1 MSFQRNE
8 IQNLYHALE
17 VRDQAIAELKGQ
29 LELALRTSDHDHFME
44 QIDTLR
50 QENLSYRDM
59 IASLQTQLKDS
70 SHLDRNIRTEINYL
84 RENSKSQ
91 DQLVQSQLNSL
102 QERETELERMKD
114 DHRRLVGE
122 QYSLEIENQRL
133 RDIVLELEKNEEELV
148 REIEHL
154 TNQNTIIDTY
164 RQEVESEKDRVHAL
178 FEDANIKCL
187 NYHREN
193 NLLLEKLKSVQKK
206 ASETDKELKS
216 IVASHASEVTK
227 LKEELEIERNL
238 NRLRGGKSSDH
249 KDGKCEDLQIEV
261 EIAESQLISAQAE
274 NRRLQKDLERT
285 FLELNQV
292 KDDCEENFKIEIK
305 NERERA
311 QGALEQLDA
320 AIQTQHQL
328 RQDCQDLK
336 AHVSELKS
344 KLEAS
349 ERRNSYYESENGMNE
364 FVRSHKVLESK
375 SLNMTR
381 EVKRL
386 VNDNNEKDDRIMLLL
401 HRLHHLQKQ
410 LGSKADNLSDKELRG
425 IIKVEKLGLNSKIKE
440 LETQLTTL
448 EEERNSLLKRLREY
462 SGFIGVEKELVHNLS
477 ASQLIRVMD
486 FINDLNSNKDD
497 ISNKDIC
504 SEMATEMSN
513 LRAQHYSDQVT
524 IQKLEREMKEL
535 KMKHSSEADIGEIRS
550 ILNTIYQQ
558 NSQSKDK
565 NTCSTE
571 RSDKATSP
579 EHIITKSG
587 DIIRGEKYHEDYN
600 CNHHKES
607 VLVIETPLTSNVSIQ
622 VNSIEEVHSHV
633 QTELQLTQAALYT
646 CEKKLAKSESMIR
659 RLRRSLDRC
668 NERRNTNSS
677 LLLAQS
683 AMKELHE
690 IVESK
695 TQLLEKYRSQTND
708 STPSTSISINPDD
721 FVQNSMNKC
730 FLDNENTMQQL
741 RTTITYSENQI
752 KCLYCKLQDAVH
764 MISILRYEK
773 KTLLEQLEDKESLI
787 KAQHNAI
794 QDTKTKLRISND
806 RAQYLE
812 RSMSKAKAS
821 LNEKTKEVSKLE
833 QVESELTKLKTNLS
847 KLRRSN
853 EKAMKNLH
861 SANEQEAESQNKISK
876 LEKEID
882 TLKLDLA
889 LLRNTNRNLT
899 QKLKESSMKLKELK
913 NISLPNPSEVADVGE
928 LKQKIICLKKDN
940 AAIRGELS
948 AFKLKASRDPV
959 KSISKEEG
967 DFKDVRIVNDNL
979 KTENSKLL
987 EKLSSVRQS
996 VQKEYETKI
1005 DSLQTQVSDSKNVS
1019 THIFEFISCAL
1030 ITSPRFQSFEKISMT
1045 KKKKSKCFYVLSQ
1058 KKRMIT
1064 YRPY

>member
-44 QIDTLR
+44 QIETLR

-70 SHLDRNIRTEINYL
+70 SYLDRNVRTEINYL

-102 QERETELERMKD
+102 QKREEELERMKD

-154 TNQNTIIDTY
+154 TNQNIVIDTY
-164 RQEVESEKDRVHAL
+164 RREVEAEKDRFHTL

-216 IVASHASEVTK
+216 IVASHASEITK

-238 NRLRGGKSSDH
+238 NQLRGGKSRDH
-249 KDGKCEDLQIEV
+249 QDGKCEDLQIEV

-285 FLELNQV
+285 FQELNQV

-336 AHVSELKS
+336 VHVSELKS

-349 ERRNSYYESENGMNE
+349 ERRNSYYESEKGMNE
-364 FVRSHKVLESK
+364 FVRSYKVLESK
-375 SLNMTR
+375 SLDMTR
-381 EVKRL
+381 EVKQL
-386 VNDNNEKDDRIMLLL
+386 VNDNNEKDDQIMLLL
-401 HRLHHLQKQ
+401 HRLQHLQKQ
-410 LGSKADNLSDKELRG
+410 LGSKADNPSDKELEG

-440 LETQLTTL
+440 LETQLKTL
-448 EEERNSLLKRLREY
+448 EEERNALLKRLREY

-477 ASQLIRVMD
+477 ASQVAQVMD
-486 FINDLNSNKDD
+486 FINDLNSDKDD
-497 ISNKDIC
+497 IGNKDMY

-513 LRAQHYSDQVT
+513 LRAKHYSDQVA
-524 IQKLEREMKEL
+524 IQRLEREMKEL
-535 KMKHSSEADIGEIRS
+535 KMKHSSDIEIGEIRS
-550 ILNTIYQQ
+550 ILDTIYQQ
-558 NSQSKDK
+558 NSKDK
-565 NTCSTE
+565 NICSTE
-571 RSDKATSP
+571 KSDKATSP
-579 EHIITKSG
+579 EHIRSNSDITK
-587 DIIRGEKYHEDYN
+587 GEKYHEDYSN
-600 CNHHKES
+600 NHHKES
-607 VLVIETPLTSNVSIQ
+607 ILTIETPITSTVSVQ
-622 VNSIEEVHSHV
+622 VNSIEDVHPQV

-646 CEKKLAKSESMIR
+646 CEKKLAKSESIIR
-659 RLRRSLDRC
+659 RLRRSLDRF
-668 NERRNTNSS
+668 NERRDTNSS

-683 AMKELHE
+683 AIKELNE

-708 STPSTSISINPDD
+708 STPSASISINPDD
-721 FVQNSMNKC
+721 YVRNSINKY
-730 FLDNENTMQQL
+730 FLDNENTIQQL
-741 RTTITYSENQI
+741 RTTVTNSENQI
-752 KCLYCKLQDAVH
+752 KCLYCKLQDAAHV
-764 MISILRYEK
+764 ISILRSEK
-773 KTLLEQLEDKESLI
+773 RTLMEQLEDQESFMQA
-787 KAQHNAI
+787 KDNEI
-794 QDTKTKLRISND
+794 QDIKKKLRISND
-806 RAQYLE
+806 RAQNLE

-821 LNEKTKEVSKLE
+821 LSEKTNEISKLE
-833 QVESELTKLKTNLS
+833 QVESDLIKLKTNLS

-861 SANEQEAESQNKISK
+861 SANEQEAESQNKIST

-889 LLRNTNRNLT
+889 ILRNTNRNLT
-899 QKLKESSMKLKELK
+899 QKLKESSLKLKELH
-913 NISLPNPSEVADVGE
+913 NISQPNPSEVADVGE
-928 LKQKIICLKKDN
+928 LKQKIICLQKDN
-940 AAIRGELS
+940 AEIRGELS

-959 KSISKEEG
+959 KFSSKENR

-987 EKLSSVRQS
+987 EKLSLVRQS
-996 VQKEYETKI
+996 VQKEYESTI
-1005 DSLQTQVSDSKNVS
+1005 DSLQAQVSYIKQVS
-1019 THIFEFISCAL
+1019 RYLFGFISCTL
-1030 ITSPRFQSFEKISMT
+1030 ITSSRF
-1045 KKKKSKCFYVLSQ
+1045 
-1058 KKRMIT
+1058 
-1064 YRPY
+1064 